1 MTSFER
7 SWHESYAAGVPR
19 NPEFEKITMPEVLT
33 RTAQRFPN
41 RIALIFMGK
50 KITYRELDALVNRF
64 AKALTWLGVK
74 AGDKV
79 AMLLP
84 NMPQLVIANYA
95 AFRIGAVPVPNNP
108 LYTVPELAHQLNDSD
123 SSILITLDLR
133 LPLAMELKGMTG
145 IRSIIACHI
154 TDYLPFPGN
163 KILQYLHRNL
173 YVKVPQQAGM
183 YEFLP
188 LINQYPDTPVE
199 NAARWE
205 EVGAIMYT
213 GGTTGVGKGVM
224 MTHAN
229 ISCNCQQL
237 RASFPDAK
245 DGEESIL
252 AVFPFFH
259 SAGWTGMQNMSILSG
274 WTDILVPRPD
284 PQVII
289 EILQKF
295 KPTLLPGVP
304 TIFIGLLAREE
315 FRKTDLSP
323 VKAFLAGAA
332 PLPLKVI
339 KKLKALR
346 DCPVINVYGLTEIC
360 PMGTATPWGR
370 EEKPGTV
377 GVPLPGT
384 DLKIVD
390 AQTGTRELPAG
401 EAGEICFKGPQVMK
415 GYYKKPEETAAALQD
430 GWLFTGD
437 IGFLDADG
445 YLTIVDRKKEMIV
458 AGGFNVYPSEVD
470 AVLFAHLKILE
481 ACTIGVPDEYR
492 GETVKSYIV
501 LKAGETAGAEEIIAH
516 CRETLAAYKVPKIV
530 EFIDE
535 LPKSAVGKVLRR
547 ELKGLDA
554 KNRESSGTAS
564 SPGEK

>member
-1 MTSFER
+1 MSFER
-7 SWHESYAAGVPR
+7 SWHKSYAAGVPR
-19 NPEFEKITMPEVLT
+19 EVEFEKITMPEVLT
-33 RTAQRFPN
+33 RTAQRFPD
-41 RIALIFMGK
+41 RMALIFMGK
-50 KITYRELDALVNRF
+50 KITYRELEALVNRF
-64 AKALTWLGVK
+64 AKALTELGVK

-95 AFRIGAVPVPNNP
+95 AFRIGAVPVLNNP
-108 LYTVPELAHQLNDSD
+108 LYTEHELAHQLNDSD
-123 SSILITLDLR
+123 SSILIALDLR
-133 LPLAMELKGMTG
+133 LPLAVKLKGKTG

-154 TDYLPFPGN
+154 TDFLPFPGN
-163 KILQYLHRNL
+163 KILQYLHKEL

-188 LINQYPDTPVE
+188 LLNKHPDTPVE

-205 EVGAIMYT
+205 EVGALMYT
-213 GGTTGVGKGVM
+213 GGTTGVSKGVM

-229 ISCNCQQL
+229 ISCNTQQL
-237 RASFPDAK
+237 RASFPEAK
-245 DGEESIL
+245 DGEEKIL

-259 SAGWTGMQNMSILSG
+259 SAGWTGMQNMSILAG

-289 EILQKF
+289 EILKKY

-304 TIFIGLLAREE
+304 TVYIGLLAREE
-315 FRKTDLSP
+315 FRKMDLSS

-339 KKLKALR
+339 KKLKSIK
-346 DCPVINVYGLTEIC
+346 DCPIINVYGLTEIC

-390 AQTGTRELPAG
+390 VETGTRELPVG
-401 EAGEICFKGPQVMK
+401 EVGEICFKGPQVMK
-415 GYYKKPEETAAALQD
+415 GYYKNPEETAAVLKD

-458 AGGFNVYPSEVD
+458 ASGFNVYPSEVD
-470 AVLFAHLKILE
+470 GVLFAHPKVLE

-501 LKAGETAGAEEIIAH
+501 LKTGESAEAEEIIAH
-516 CRETLAAYKVPKIV
+516 CRETLAAYEVPKIV
-530 EFIDE
+530 EFIDA

-547 ELKGLDA
+547 ELKELDS
-554 KNRESSGTAS
+554 KKREGKGTA
-564 SPGEK
+564 